1 MRNVLA
7 IGAAL
12 AVALALAGA
21 VRAADL
27 RIATLTALSPT
38 LTVWYLTR

>member
-21 VRAADL
+21 VRADL
-27 RIATLTALSPT
+27 LIATLTALSPT